1 MHQVEE
7 MTQLL
12 KAISD
17 ANRLKLLACLKHGE
31 VCVCDFVDVLQI
43 SQPAVSQQ
51 VKKLKDAGIIQE
63 RKKGTWKH
71 FRLNEI
77 QKPYIQ
83 AIIDELEPINVKCC
97 SSDCVKQQEGQGEE
111 KI

>member
-1 MHQVEE
+1 MNTIDQ
-7 MTQLL
+7 MAQQL
-12 KAISD
+12 KAVSD
-17 ANRLKLLACLKHGE
+17 PNRLRLLACLKQGE

-51 VKKLKDAGIIQE
+51 VKKLKDAGIILE

-77 QKPYIQ
+77 QQPYIQ
-83 AIIDELEPINVKCC
+83 SIIDQLEPIHVKCC
-97 SSDCVKQQEGQGEE
+97 SSDC
-111 KI
+111 